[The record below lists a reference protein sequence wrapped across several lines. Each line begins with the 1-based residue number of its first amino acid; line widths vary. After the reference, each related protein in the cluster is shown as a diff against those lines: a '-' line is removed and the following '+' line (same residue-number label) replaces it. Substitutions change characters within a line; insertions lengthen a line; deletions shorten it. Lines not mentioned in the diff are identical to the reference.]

1 MKINSNLK
9 QIVKIANKLD
19 ELELFDS
26 ANTLTKVAVKL
37 AQTFDREYDNYIE
50 RTQRDY
56 EKSLEE
62 MPTSVM
68 ERDLSLSD
76 LENDPLMIR
85 YKMEYKKDPI
95 NGYNEELSNEVDSKL
110 KDVLSN
116 SLYSDLIESIEV
128 GDTFYILEPWLNDKM
143 SLVDAFEDYLKE
155 DEVDDDDDDG
165 DIPPDFGY

>member
-37 AQTFDREYDNYIE
+37 AQSFDQEYDKYISRTE
-50 RTQRDY
+50 R
-56 EKSLEE
+56 ENE
-62 MPTSVM
+62 MGLDKMPMSEM

-95 NGYNEELSNEVDSKL
+95 NGYNEELSDEVDAKL
-110 KDVLSN
+110 KEALLNTD
-116 SLYSDLIESIEV
+116 YSDLIESIEY
-128 GDTFYILEPWLNDKM
+128 GDTLYILMPWLDDKM
-143 SLVDAFEDYLKE
+143 SLVDAFEDYLQDNE
-155 DEVDDDDDDG
+155 AEIDDDDG
-165 DIPPDFGY
+165 DMPPDSGF

>member
-37 AQTFDREYDNYIE
+37 AQSFDQESDEYISRTE
-50 RTQRDY
+50 RKNEMGLD
-56 EKSLEE
+56 E
-62 MPTSVM
+62 MPMPKM
-68 ERDLSLSD
+68 ERDSSLAD

-95 NGYNEELSNEVDSKL
+95 NGYNEELSDEVDAKL
-110 KDVLSN
+110 KEALLNTD
-116 SLYSDLIESIEV
+116 YSDLIESIEY
-128 GDTFYILEPWLNDKM
+128 GDTLYILMPWLDDKM
-143 SLVDAFEDYLKE
+143 SLVDAFEDYLQE
-155 DEVDDDDDDG
+155 DEVDDDDDG
-165 DIPPDFGY
+165 DMPTDFGF

>member
-37 AQTFDREYDNYIE
+37 AQSFDEEYKKYEMRTERENEMGLD
-50 RTQRDY
+50 
-56 EKSLEE
+56 E
-62 MPTSVM
+62 MPMSGM

-95 NGYNEELSNEVDSKL
+95 DGYNEELSDEVDSKL

-116 SLYSDLIESIEV
+116 SPYSDLIESIEL
-128 GDTFYILEPWLNDKM
+128 GDTLYILMPWLDDKM
-143 SLVDAFEDYLKE
+143 SLIDAFEDYLQE
-155 DEVDDDDDDG
+155 DEVVDDDDDG
-165 DIPPDFGY
+165 DMPPDFGF